1 MNSSPNY
8 PTRWLVLVLV
18 CAWMLLGYGRALAQN
33 YCVNPPSGTGT
44 GSFTLSRTRTCAN
57 LPITVTN
64 TLAGAQNITYNYQ
77 YSGNGLPVTNLTPNT
92 STTYTSPGTFT
103 ILQVGTSS
111 ATGFAKCETVTI
123 LPTEA
128 INFTTRSCEN
138 RQVTV
143 SVQFTSNTEQYDE
156 IEVDWGDGT
165 IQVFSVAILKSGP
178 ASHQYA
184 NITQRQISVRGRYNG
199 IADCNAPRA
208 NRVVTP
214 SASTGGTPF
223 ISQLTTLNDAS
234 VQMRIQGP
242 ANTDF
247 EVLLKQ
253 PDGTFRT
260 LSVQE
265 QDGSTPIFGAVTATP
280 QCFQVRSVGSC
291 APPTSIEEYC
301 TVVLD
306 ARSAPGQNNLTWNPY
321 TGASPTVFWRLQRNG
336 AAVGIPG
343 NTNKNTRSYPDQ
355 NDIRCNT
362 QYCYRLTA
370 EAGRTTIVSNFICV
384 TSISSNQ
391 PNALSNVT
399 VSVQGNGVEV
409 RTTDPNPTGSGNYTL
424 VVTRAD
430 GPSGVFNEVGQAIN
444 RATFDDPSARTADQ
458 SYCYR
463 IVLRNECGQVSPP
476 SEPACTVHLTS
487 KSPGALDWSAD
498 SPFSG
503 KSVTEYE
510 VVFIDRDSG
519 IEIRRQSVGGN
530 THFEPDRSDPSLPT
544 YRFEIVA
551 VSTANQS
558 SRSNPYELQV
568 EAGIFAPTAFAPN
581 GFTNRFQVK
590 GDFTDDFRLTIFN
603 RWGTVVYSTTSS
615 ENADG
620 WDGNVDGQPALAGT
634 YVWRVETRDK
644 AGKQTIKASS
654 VLLIR

>member
-1 MNSSPNY
+1 MNSSPNR
-8 PTRWLVLVLV
+8 PARWLVLVLV
-18 CAWMLLGYGRALAQN
+18 CTWIILGNGKALAQN
-33 YCVNPPSGTGT
+33 YCVNPPPGTGT

-92 STTYTSPGTFT
+92 STSYTAPGTFT

-123 LPTEA
+123 MPTEA
-128 INFTTRSCEN
+128 ITFTTQSCDN
-138 RQVTV
+138 RQVTA
-143 SVQFTSNTEQYDE
+143 SFQFTPNTEQYDE

-165 IQVFSVAILKSGP
+165 LQVFTVATLKAGP

-184 NITQRQISVRGRYNG
+184 NTTQRQISVRGKYNS
-199 IADCNAPRA
+199 IADCNALRA
-208 NRVVTP
+208 SQSVTP
-214 SASTGGTPF
+214 SASTGGVPF
-223 ISQLTTLNDAS
+223 ISQITTLNDAS

-242 ANTDF
+242 TNTSF
-247 EVLLKQ
+247 AVLVKQ

-260 LSVQE
+260 LSEVE
-265 QDGSTPIFGAVTATP
+265 KDGSTPIFGVVTTTP
-280 QCFQVRSVGSC
+280 QCFQVRSVSSC
-291 APPTSIEEYC
+291 TPTTSNEEYC

-306 ARSAPGQNNLTWNPY
+306 AKAAPGQNNLSWTPY
-321 TGASPTVFWRLQRNG
+321 TGASPTIFWRLLRNG

-343 NTNKNTRSYPDQ
+343 NTNKNTKAYTDQ

-370 EAGRTTIVSNFICV
+370 EAGRTTIVSNAICV
-384 TSISSNQ
+384 TGISSNQ

-399 VSVQGNGVEV
+399 VSVQGNGVDI
-409 RTTDPNPTGSGNYTL
+409 RTIDPNPTGSGNYTL
-424 VVTRAD
+424 IVTRAD
-430 GPSGVFNEVGQAIN
+430 GPSGTFNEIGQATN
-444 RATFDDPSARTADQ
+444 QATFTDPSARTSDQ

-463 IVLRNECGQVSPP
+463 IVLRNECGQLSPP
-476 SEPACTVHLTS
+476 SEPACTVHLMS
-487 KSPGALDWSAD
+487 KSPGALDWTAD

-503 KSVTEYE
+503 KPVREYE

-519 IEIRRQSVGGN
+519 VEINRQSVGGN
-530 THFEPDRSDPSLPT
+530 THFEPDRNDPDLPT

-551 VSTANQS
+551 VSATNQS

-603 RWGTVVYSTTSS
+603 RWGSVVYSTTSS
-615 ENADG
+615 KDVDG
-620 WDGNVDGQPALAGT
+620 WDGNADGQPAPAGT
-634 YVWRVETRDK
+634 YAWRVETRDK
-644 AGKQTIKASS
+644 AGKQTVKASS